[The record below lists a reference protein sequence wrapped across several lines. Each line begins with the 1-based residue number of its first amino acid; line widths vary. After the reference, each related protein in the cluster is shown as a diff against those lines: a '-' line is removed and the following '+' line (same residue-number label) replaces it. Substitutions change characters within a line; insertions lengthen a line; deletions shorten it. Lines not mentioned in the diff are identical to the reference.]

1 MSVARPG
8 KERLEVRLSAAE
20 KKTLRQA
27 AAVQR
32 KTVSAF
38 LLESSLT
45 AATEALASRR
55 AFPVTTKQYVAFVA
69 ALDAAPKR
77 KASLARLLNTPS
89 VFED

>member
-1 MSVARPG
+1 MSVVRAG
-8 KERLEVRLSAAE
+8 NERLEVRLSAAE

-55 AFPVTTKQYVAFVA
+55 EFPVTTKQYDAFVA
-69 ALDAAPKR
+69 ALDAAPNC
-77 KASLARLLNTPS
+77 KASLAKLLNTTN
-89 VFED
+89 VLEE